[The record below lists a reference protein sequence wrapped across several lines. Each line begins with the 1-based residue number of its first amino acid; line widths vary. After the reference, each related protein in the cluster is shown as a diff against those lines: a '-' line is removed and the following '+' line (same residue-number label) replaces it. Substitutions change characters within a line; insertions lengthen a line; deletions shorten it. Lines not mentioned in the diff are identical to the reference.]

1 MPKVAFSEYERKEGK
16 NFQCIIYP
24 DSCTYV
30 TNILLERLPYFW
42 DKFYYIVHDNDVY
55 TELDFDNNPEL
66 QDKDIQIGSPKKKHI
81 HIVAHSESNL
91 LLGRAAIKFGLPSNM
106 VERCKS
112 LKGSI
117 QYLIHKNNPEKYQY
131 GIDEIITN
139 DDNLEQFLRNDTVS
153 DKARKIID
161 FIYSEECTNLYS
173 ISNYAI
179 NNNCWDEL
187 RRGQHIYT
195 ALLRERIENNE
206 CKNRRN

>member
-1 MPKVAFSEYERKEGK
+1 MPRVAFSEYERQEGK
-16 NFQCIIYP
+16 NFQCVIYP
-24 DSCTYV
+24 ESESYDYKL
-30 TNILLERLPYFW
+30 LLERLPYFW
-42 DKFYYIVHDNDVY
+42 DKFYYIEHDKDTY
-55 TELDFDNNPEL
+55 TEIELDKKSDNE
-66 QDKDIQIGSPKKKHI
+66 DIEVGKPKKKHI

-91 LLGRAAIKFGLPSNM
+91 LLGRAAIKFGVPSNM

-131 GIDEIITN
+131 GIGEIITN
-139 DDNLEQFLRNDTVS
+139 DDNLEHFIRNDNVS
-153 DKARKIID
+153 DKARKLID
-161 FIYSEECTNLYS
+161 FIYSEECTNLFS
-173 ISNYAI
+173 ISNFAI

-195 ALLRERIENNE
+195 ALFRERIDNNE